1 MSLRAKTMKP
11 TTLKNRMLVSFFAV
25 IAVLGLFMGLLGF
38 YVIDKDIIQKARKEV
53 KEGLR
58 AARSEY
64 VGKIVKIHNGV
75 DLVSP
80 RDDLDVMRDKIGLD
94 YLYYAPESER
104 SAVRSEIAQRAFAG
118 VRLGGTRIIPEDE
131 LREMAGEVYREVE
144 IEVRPTP
151 MARPSDK
158 RSLTEAMAIE
168 YAMPVDSAWGQKGV
182 LYGGRIINNDFQLV
196 DKIRD
201 LTFGSEL
208 YDSKP
213 VGTVTIFQDDVRVA
227 TNVLDN
233 TGLRAVGTRIS
244 DSVYKEVVESGGTW
258 WDRAFVVT
266 DWYLT
271 AYEPIKDIDG
281 RIIGVLYV
289 GILEKPYVD
298 MARNIL
304 IVFVAIISLAVVLA
318 VFLSFVLTAVITR
331 HVGEV
336 VDAADKMARGDLDIR
351 VETRTG
357 IRELDILAGSFNN
370 MTENLSQ
377 SQAMLKIWNEKLAE
391 LNKNYLDLIGFVSH
405 ELKGILA
412 STTLNAYSV
421 RDGFLGMVNFKQR
434 KALDSITR
442 NLDYLAAT
450 VKNFLNLSR
459 IEKGEVSLNRADVM
473 LKEDIF
479 DPSLE
484 SLHRQA
490 VDKGMEVVNNIPA
503 GMAVNGDPDL
513 LTIVANNLAGN
524 AIKYGAEN
532 GKVII
537 SAFDLGGSVR
547 VEVYNDGRPVTE
559 EEKGRLFK
567 RFSRLAGADGKKVRG
582 TGLGLFITKDI
593 IEKHGGAIRVE
604 PRENGNAFVFEIKKG

>member
-1 MSLRAKTMKP
+1 MKP

-53 KEGLR
+53 KEGLI
-58 AARSEY
+58 AARAEY
-64 VGKIVKIHNGV
+64 TGKIAKIHNGIN
-75 DLVSP
+75 LISSG
-80 RDDLDVMRDKIGLD
+80 DDLDLMRDKIGLD
-94 YLYYAPESER
+94 YLYFVPDSEK
-104 SAVRSEIAQRAFAG
+104 AGVKSEIVKRAFAG
-118 VRLGGTRIIPEDE
+118 VRLGGTRIISEEE
-131 LREMAGEVYREVE
+131 LKSMGGDIYGS
-144 IEVRPTP
+144 VRIDVKPTP
-151 MARPSDK
+151 RARPSK
-158 RSLTEAMAIE
+158 KKSLNEAIAIE
-168 YAMPVDSAWGQKGV
+168 YAAPVDDGLWGRKGV
-182 LYGGRIINNDFQLV
+182 LYGGRIINNDFPLV

-227 TNVLDN
+227 TNVLDDA
-233 TGLRAVGTRIS
+233 GSRAVGTRIS
-244 DSVYKEVVESGGTW
+244 DSVYKEVVESGKTW

-271 AYEPIKDIDG
+271 AYEPIKDING
-281 RIIGVLYV
+281 KIVGVLYV

-304 IVFVAIISLAVVLA
+304 IVFFAIITLAIALAVVI
-318 VFLSFVLTAVITR
+318 SFVLTSVIAK
-331 HVGEV
+331 HVREM
-336 VDAADKMARGDLDIR
+336 VDAADKMAKGDLNTR
-351 VETRTG
+351 VSPRTS
-357 IRELDILAGSFNN
+357 IKELDHLASSFNN
-370 MTENLSQ
+370 MAENLSE
-377 SQAMLKIWNEKLAE
+377 SQAMLKVWNEKLTE

-479 DPSLE
+479 APSLE

-490 VDKGMEVVNNIPA
+490 VDKEIEVENNLPSA
-503 GMAVNGDPDL
+503 VVVNGDPDL
-513 LTIVANNLAGN
+513 LTIVANNLVGN
-524 AIKYGAEN
+524 AIKYGAEK
-532 GKVII
+532 GKIVI
-537 SAFDLGGSVR
+537 SAMDLGDTIR
-547 VEVYNDGRPVTE
+547 VEVYNDGRPITD

-567 RFSRLAGADGKKVRG
+567 RFSRLASADGKKVRG
-582 TGLGLFITKDI
+582 SGLGLFITKDI
-593 IEKHGGAIRVE
+593 IEKHGGTIRVE
-604 PRENGNAFVFEIKKG
+604 PREKGNAFIFEIKK